1 MNVKAFCCSRSTTAN
16 PPSTASTPT
25 STSTSTSSSTSTTT
39 TTTTSTS
46 TSTTTTTAT
55 TKSTTTTT
63 TKTTQDFP
71 ASSAVSGERA
81 VFFNAGDDSNGTH
94 RDDGISA
101 LSEMG
106 AAEYGVAALSDGG
119 IVGLS
124 VGILAIVMVVS
135 VIGVRQQK
143 HGRAAGNEA
152 ASRDAQMHADMESG
166 NANEAD
172 RRRSQV
178 AARKNSTTSTL
189 AAAPV
194 VAGMHGSSNRSSA
207 ALSPLEDVSVVSAQM
222 SKAIVD
228 AWPVRGLSVS
238 SYAHDSSGT
247 ATIPA
252 VPGTAVEGLADI
264 AAALG
269 VCYDTANVTSFDEPT

>member
-135 VIGVRQQK
+135 VCDW
-143 HGRAAGNEA
+143 RAAAKARQSSWQRSSVE
-152 ASRDAQMHADMESG
+152 
-166 NANEAD
+166 
-172 RRRSQV
+172 RRSN
-178 AARKNSTTSTL
+178 ACR
-189 AAAPV
+189 
-194 VAGMHGSSNRSSA
+194 HGVWQRQRSGSA
-207 ALSPLEDVSVVSAQM
+207 
-222 SKAIVD
+222 
-228 AWPVRGLSVS
+228 
-238 SYAHDSSGT
+238 
-247 ATIPA
+247 
-252 VPGTAVEGLADI
+252 
-264 AAALG
+264 
-269 VCYDTANVTSFDEPT
+269 